1 MKPQIKNCTTDVQK
15 ILRDAEKYSVLEDLN
30 GIKWDDIIL
39 ATFYNAEN
47 FEHSDAFFAVLWINN
62 RSKIS
67 SYINYINQ
75 QVIEIDYDQLGIW
88 KWKIQF
94 DEKFEKVL
102 NKYDI
107 KKGEK
112 RDIIKILEAW
122 FSDMSKE
129 LKQLFYRV

>member
-30 GIKWDDIIL
+30 GVKWDDIIL

-47 FEHSDAFFAVLWINN
+47 FEHADAFFAILWINN

-107 KKGEK
+107 KKGET
-112 RDIIKILEAW
+112 R
-122 FSDMSKE
+122 
-129 LKQLFYRV
+129 YY